1 MISPQVI
8 DKVFDAAAIEEVVG
22 EYVNLKKAGANYKGL
37 CPFHDDKHPSMSVSP
52 AKGIFKCFSCGQ
64 GGNSVH
70 FIMEHEGLSYP
81 MAIKFLADKYNIAIE
96 EGEIDVQA
104 IEEESRRKE
113 GLYVILEFAKNF
125 FHQRLMESQ
134 EGKVIYQPYLKERGI
149 RQDTINKFQ
158 LGLGSKGRTDLIDSA
173 LTNGY
178 TVQQLFDAGLA
189 KKIDE
194 DQGVIQSNLRDAF
207 IERVMFPIQNL
218 TGKVVGFGGRII
230 RTDAKAPKYINSPET
245 IIYEKRKVLYGLNHA
260 KNPIRKLDHAFIV
273 EGYMDVL
280 SLSQAGI
287 ENVVAVS
294 GTAFTEEQAK
304 LLKRFTPE
312 ASLLFDGDEAG
323 VNASLKHINTLLSH
337 DINTSVVIFPEGE
350 DPDSYT
356 QANGKEGL
364 LSFVEDKQMDFVHF
378 IASVKL
384 KGEDP
389 VAKAN
394 SARLIA
400 ESIAQIPDPLKR
412 AAFISEGSKLLGWQ
426 ERVLNEEA
434 NKIRVQQLKQGNKE
448 SYVPQE
454 SFSPQPPPEIV
465 EDKKNYQ
472 EWALLKSLILY
483 SDKEFNEEQDVASF
497 IFNELIMEE
506 IWPETEVVKQ
516 VMHQAHEHWK
526 ENETLDQMFF
536 VRNPLSSHFAADCI
550 AGQHT
555 LSEGWVKNYDKF
567 VPTSEDTYRKDVVEN
582 LNYIKL
588 KKIEE
593 AITENNLQLKVA
605 TTDEDILSLQ
615 TIHLRLQELKNK
627 ITAEIGAVVLK

>member
-1 MISPQVI
+1 MISPQII

-22 EYVNLKKAGANYKGL
+22 EYVTLKKAGANYKGL

-64 GGNSVH
+64 GGNAVH

-81 MAIKFLADKYNIAIE
+81 LAIKFLADKYNIPIE
-96 EGEIDVQA
+96 EGEIDIQA
-104 IEEESRRKE
+104 IEDEARRKE

-134 EGKVIYQPYLKERGI
+134 DGKVIYQPYLKERGI
-149 RQDTINKFQ
+149 RQDTISKFQ

-207 IERVMFPIQNL
+207 IERVMFPIQNIS
-218 TGKVVGFGGRII
+218 GKVVGFGGRII
-230 RTDAKAPKYINSPET
+230 RSDAKAPKYINSAET
-245 IIYEKRKVLYGLNHA
+245 LIYEKRKVLYGLNQA
-260 KNPIRKLDHAFIV
+260 KNPIRKLDHVFIV

-294 GTAFTEEQAK
+294 GTAFTEEQAR

-323 VNASLKHINTLLSH
+323 VNASLKHINTLLNH
-337 DINTSVVIFPEGE
+337 DINTKIVLFPEGE

-356 QANGKEGL
+356 QTHGREGL
-364 LSFVEDKQMDFVHF
+364 LEFVKEQQLDFVHF

-384 KGEDP
+384 QGDDP
-389 VAKAN
+389 VAKA
-394 SARLIA
+394 SAARMIA
-400 ESIAQIPDPLKR
+400 ESISQIPDPLKR

-434 NKIRVQQLKQGNKE
+434 NKIRVQQLKQKHKE
-448 SYVPQE
+448 NYVPE
-454 SFSPQPPPEIV
+454 DINAPEPPPEIV

-483 SDKEFNEEQDVASF
+483 SDKEFNEEQDVAAF
-497 IFNELIMEE
+497 IFNELMMED
-506 IWPETEVVKQ
+506 IWPETEIVKQ

-526 ENETLDQMFF
+526 EHGSLDQLFF
-536 VRNPLSSHFAADCI
+536 VRNPMCSHFAADCI

-555 LSEGWVKNYDKF
+555 LSDGWVRNYDKY
-567 VPTSEDTYRKDVVEN
+567 VPTTEDTYKKDVVEN

-593 AITENNLQLKVA
+593 AISENNLLLKEA
-605 TTDEDILSLQ
+605 STEEEILQVQ
-615 TIHLRLQELKNK
+615 TIHIRLQELKNK